1 VRQSIRL
8 IVNTVTLL
16 SRMVVTFGIGLYITR
31 LLLELLGT
39 TGFGLLA
46 ALGATGTMLHLL
58 TPSLSTGA
66 IRNMAYELGRAD
78 LANSIRVFNAT
89 LVIFGVMALVIFGAG
104 LIAAGPLLGALTI
117 PAGREPVA
125 AFVYAVTLVQL
136 CLSTA
141 ATPFAGAVEARQAM
155 GQVAAG
161 EIGRSLL
168 NLASVGSIL
177 VFEGDPLVV
186 YSTALL
192 IATLLRIATNATIAT
207 LRFPEVRVRPS
218 AVSWP
223 EVRRLASFTG
233 WTTLIRVGA
242 PLHAQAAVILIGI
255 AFSPVVTAAYGIA
268 MRLRGY
274 QANFMKVLPRV
285 AQPAMT
291 TREALGDREYMR
303 SLALMTSKY
312 SALGSLFFVV
322 PLAIEAPGILA
333 LWLKEVPPDTAVFVR
348 LTLAWMTLQVL
359 AAGIEQGIVAQGA
372 VRGYGLI
379 TIGIWAA
386 SVALCAY
393 WFFGCGFGPI
403 ALPWTYVGATVVH
416 LGVTVGIGS
425 RRIGLPVT
433 RWLREVVWPIAAPFA
448 PAVLAAW
455 AIHRAL
461 PDSWLRYLAVGLA
474 YAVVAAPL
482 AWWWS
487 IGPREKRALL
497 RAAALYRLRSA
508 APRCARG
515 WRRAC
520 VPSIWSRW
528 SGTAAALQETSED
541 RQGPEP
547 WKPCRRPLG
556 TVMK

>member
-8 IVNTVTLL
+8 VVNTVTLL

-31 LLLELLGT
+31 LLLELLGA

-46 ALGATGTMLHLL
+46 ALGATGTMLNLL

-66 IRNMAYELGRAD
+66 IRNMAYELGRSDAEH
-78 LANSIRVFNAT
+78 SIRVFNAT
-89 LVIFGVMALVIFGAG
+89 LVLFGAMALVIFCAG
-104 LIAAGPLLGALTI
+104 LVAARPLLGALSI
-117 PAGREPVA
+117 PAGRESVA
-125 AFVYAVTLVQL
+125 AFVYLVTLVQL
-136 CLSTA
+136 CLTTA

-168 NLASVGSIL
+168 NLASVGAIL
-177 VFEGDPLVV
+177 VFEGDPLVI
-186 YSTALL
+186 YSAALL
-192 IATLLRIATNATIAT
+192 VATLVRIAANATIAT

-218 AVSWP
+218 AVSWS

-233 WTTLIRVGA
+233 WTTLIRIGA

-255 AFSPVVTAAYGIA
+255 AFSPVVTAGYGVA

-291 TREALGDREYMR
+291 TREALGDREYVR

-312 SALGSLFFVV
+312 SALGALFFVV
-322 PLAIEAPGILA
+322 PLVIEAPGILA
-333 LWLKEVPPDTAVFVR
+333 LWLKEVPPDTTVFVR
-348 LTLAWMTLQVL
+348 LTLVWMTLQVF

-372 VRGYGLI
+372 VRGYGLL

-386 SVALCAY
+386 SVALCAF

-403 ALPWTYVGATVVH
+403 SLPWTYVGATVVH
-416 LGVTVGIGS
+416 LGVTVGIGT
-425 RRIGLPVT
+425 RRIGLPVR
-433 RWLREVVWPIAAPFA
+433 RWLHEVVWPIATPFA
-448 PAVLAAW
+448 PATLAASL
-455 AIHRAL
+455 AHHAL
-461 PDSWLRYLAVGLA
+461 PEGWPRYLAVGLA

-482 AWWWS
+482 SWWWS
-487 IGPREKRALL
+487 IGAKEKRALL
-497 RAAALYRLRSA
+497 RAAGHARQSA
-508 APRCARG
+508 ARALHRNGSARD
-515 WRRAC
+515 
-520 VPSIWSRW
+520 
-528 SGTAAALQETSED
+528 AA
-541 RQGPEP
+541 
-547 WKPCRRPLG
+547 
-556 TVMK
+556 